1 MGINDIKYF
10 PDKFYIR
17 FDEDV
22 VGNLVHLDCNN
33 QYSVELSVFIHEFYH
48 YLANITTF
56 QGLRAFNACFQDKIR
71 IVTRLLKRCGGL
83 DAFPLTTNKRVD
95 CKASIAYWKGVDDI
109 TTGDSAL
116 RTKALEIDNSPSRRV
131 RLKNVDIKQ
140 VPLTVS
146 LDTGDVQGAREM
158 VYLEVDGIA
167 DSTFALPIAAIDE
180 MLSSSI
186 DEYLFVTGSTENRDI
201 LSGRPFYPYSFFDE
215 LLHYYRMERVEARYK
230 IILSYKAIHG
240 DNPVVNLIHILEKVS
255 TDVECFYQDPFN
267 YLEKYFPN
275 NEYALLNAPCLY
287 LYNFIN
293 ECESAGR
300 HNLANACSIIY
311 KRGRRA
317 AEHLK
322 RDPYY
327 FIRPLVENDLTT
339 VVDRQKYLQ
348 FLKDMIGEFDA
359 FLQLKDKR
367 LIGAFSDPE
376 KNHLAFV
383 LAIYEILHGLENYRI
398 VERTISDYEFDGDPT
413 DCDKFSNLPDRLPLT
428 AVWHNAL
435 NDLSLYALYL
445 DYRKKHP

>member
-1 MGINDIKYF
+1 MNINDIKYF

-22 VGNLVHLDCNN
+22 VDNLVYLDSND
-33 QYSVELSVFIHEFYH
+33 QYSVELSVFIHEFHH

-56 QGLRAFNACFQDKIR
+56 QGLRAFNVCFQDKIR

-83 DAFPLTTNKRVD
+83 DAFPLTTNQRLD
-95 CKASIAYWKGVDDI
+95 CKSSIAYWKGVDDI
-109 TTGDSAL
+109 TIGDSAL
-116 RTKALEIDNSPSRRV
+116 RTKSVEIDNSPSRKV
-131 RLKNVDIKQ
+131 QLKDVDIKQ
-140 VPLTVS
+140 VSLTVN

-158 VYLEVDGIA
+158 VFLEVDGIA
-167 DSTFALPIAAIDE
+167 NNKFILPIAAIDE

-186 DEYLFVTGSTENRDI
+186 DEYLFETGCSENREV
-201 LSGRPFYPYSFFDE
+201 LSNRPFYPYSFFDE
-215 LLHYYRMERVEARYK
+215 LLHYYGMDRVEAKYK

-255 TDVECFYQDPFN
+255 TDVDCFYQDPLN
-267 YLEKYFPN
+267 YLDKYFPT
-275 NEYALLNAPCLY
+275 NEYALLNGPCQY
-287 LYNFIN
+287 IVSFIK

-311 KRGRRA
+311 ERSRRA

-327 FIRPLVENDLTT
+327 FIRPLVENDLSKIEG
-339 VVDRQKYLQ
+339 RQKYLY
-348 FLKDMIGEFDA
+348 FLKDLIGEFDA
-359 FLQLKDKR
+359 FLQLKGKK

-376 KNHLAFV
+376 KDHLAFV
-383 LAIYEILHGLENYRI
+383 LAIYEILDGLENCRI
-398 VERTISDYEFDGDPT
+398 VERTVSDYEFDGDPA
-413 DCDKFSNLPDRLPLT
+413 DCDKLGNLPDQLPLT
-428 AVWHNAL
+428 TVWHNAL